1 MTITVYIQ
9 RSAKCY
15 VKVTLICRKY
25 WINLSERY
33 LMKALFNEVTRK
45 IAQVR
50 GNLISKNDKY
60 KFERSILLSR
70 LNDHVIRL
78 KTLTITQIS

>member
-1 MTITVYIQ
+1 
-9 RSAKCY
+9 
-15 VKVTLICRKY
+15 
-25 WINLSERY
+25 
-33 LMKALFNEVTRK
+33 MKALFNEVTRK

-78 KTLTITQIS
+78 KTLAITQIS